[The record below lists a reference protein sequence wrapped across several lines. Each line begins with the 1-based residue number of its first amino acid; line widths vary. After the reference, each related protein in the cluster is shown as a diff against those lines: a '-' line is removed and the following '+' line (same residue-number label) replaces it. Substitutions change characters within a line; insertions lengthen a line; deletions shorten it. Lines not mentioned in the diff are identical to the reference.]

1 MSGKKNWETPKL
13 TVIERSKPQE
23 AVLYYCKY
31 STTKEGEGFSKT
43 TFSCKSLSG
52 YATCVVCSAQSAS

>member
-23 AVLYYCKY
+23 AVLVYCKY
-31 STTKEGEGFSKT
+31 STTKDGASFSKT
-43 TFSCKSLSG
+43 TPSCKQDSG
-52 YATCVVCSAQSAS
+52 YTSCVACSSQGAS